1 MTKLVEDKLERIRE
15 LCAEFHVRRLALF
28 GSAVRDDFDPGRSDI
43 DFVVEFE
50 RMDPV
55 DHMRAY
61 FGLAEELKALFQTD
75 VDLIERAP
83 IRNPYFLREIED
95 TQAVVYDAA

>member
-1 MTKLVEDKLERIRE
+1 MTKVVEDKLARIRE
-15 LCAEFHVRRLALF
+15 LCAEFRVRRLALY
-28 GSAVRDDFDPGRSDI
+28 GSAVRDDFDPKRSDI

-61 FGLAEELKALFQTD
+61 FGLAGEFRTLLQAD
-75 VDLIERAP
+75 VDLVERAP
-83 IRNPYFLREIED
+83 IRNPFFLRQIED